1 MALAEAGTVVQL
13 VGRDKKY
20 FILRLA
26 PGERLDTHR
35 GYLRHDDLI
44 GQELGSEVFTH
55 LGHAFFLLEPSVDDL
70 IRDLRRTSQ
79 IIYPKDS
86 GFILMKLSVRPGQ
99 TVLEAGTGSGGMTTV
114 LALVVGPAG
123 RVVSYD
129 VRADMQRLAQRNLQR
144 LGLADRVALKLRDI
158 AQGFDETDADAF
170 FLDVPNPWDYTG
182 QVRRAL
188 KGGGFFGC
196 IVPTT
201 NQVSLLLSAMQR
213 DGYEFVEVCE
223 VLLRYYKTVP
233 ERLRP
238 VDRMVAHTGFLVFGR
253 PITRRPRPEMAE
265 AAAESAAEGGAERG
279 VAGESVPPTAEASD
293 RSPEAPDADPD
304 GTEPDDMEP
313 PGNAFV

>member
-1 MALAEAGTVVQL
+1 MAVARAGDVIQL

-20 FILRLA
+20 FIRRLV

-35 GYLRHDDLI
+35 GYIYHADLI

-55 LGHAFFLLEPSVDDL
+55 LGHAFFLLEPSFDDL

-86 GFILMKLSVRPGQ
+86 GFILMKLSVQPGQ

-114 LALVVGPAG
+114 LALMVGAAG

-129 VRADMQRLAQRNLQR
+129 VRADMQRLAQRNVER
-144 LGLADRVALKLRDI
+144 LGLGERVAFKLRDI

-170 FLDVPNPWDYTG
+170 FLDVPNPWDYTA

-196 IVPTT
+196 IVPTA
-201 NQVSLLLSAMQR
+201 NQVSALLVAMLG
-213 DGYEFVEVCE
+213 DGYEFIEVCE

-238 VDRMVAHTGFLVFGR
+238 ADRMVAHTGFLVFGR
-253 PITRRPRPEMAE
+253 PITRRPRPEVAQPGAE
-265 AAAESAAEGGAERG
+265 SVAPAEPAAESGEGLAFE
-279 VAGESVPPTAEASD
+279 PAEA
-293 RSPEAPDADPD
+293 
-304 GTEPDDMEP
+304 GLDDDS
-313 PGNAFV
+313 GAGSAQLL